1 MSCRS
6 DIVSHGNALRR
17 PNLRKWGDYVGPAL
31 AGLLAFSVTAA
42 VAAEK
47 PAPPERNEALKALT
61 GCRAIAD
68 ASARLACFDRAVADI
83 DKAEAGGDIVIVD
96 RKQARAARR
105 RAFGFNFSELSIFD
119 RATPKEEMDN
129 LVAKIASAHRNS
141 DGRWVIVLEDG
152 AVWREI
158 GDPEPNLQPVP
169 GATARISRGSLG
181 SFFIKIDGL
190 STHVHRDQ

>member
-1 MSCRS
+1 MTDTTASPS
-6 DIVSHGNALRR
+6 AATITFDFSGKVAIVTGSAGGIGQA
-17 PNLRKWGDYVGPAL
+17 YAEAL
-31 AGLLAFSVTAA
+31 ADAGASVV
-42 VAAEK
+42 VAD
-47 PAPPERNEALKALT
+47 
-61 GCRAIAD
+61 I
-68 ASARLACFDRAVADI
+68 DI